1 MGMNTK
7 TQTITLPAP
16 LHEVLHALSE
26 LSYPMEC
33 HITNEGCAE
42 WAIKRNVTV
51 PALQSLTI
59 TMCNPAEWVW
69 LVQHANEMCKLN
81 PDTRGKPQLTI
92 QAESVQRV
100 PKVWPAT
107 AEDFPARDTL
117 QTAGALK
124 NELKRLVDTVIDPA
138 GLALL
143 ARSIFGQEQDPH
155 AALETLAGAIRAAVH
170 DIATADATVNHA
182 RNQRRQQDAPLH
194 DAARKAQRDLLQAV
208 AYLERQ
214 IEHRPR
220 EHAEKLKALRA
231 AAGLTEA
238 EALRA
243 VPAPDVGALVAEL
256 ADARVRLQD
265 VALYL
270 EDTDHHT
277 PPVWLKLEGAAQ

>member
-1 MGMNTK
+1 MNTI
-7 TQTITLPAP
+7 TQTLTLPAP

-26 LSYPMEC
+26 LSYPMAC
-33 HITNEGCAE
+33 RVTNETCNAWTVKRNITIRGMESADVTLENSLE
-42 WAIKRNVTV
+42 WAD
-51 PALQSLTI
+51 
-59 TMCNPAEWVW
+59 
-69 LVQHANEMCKLN
+69 LV
-81 PDTRGKPQLTI
+81 R
-92 QAESVQRV
+92 SVQAHCELNRDTGNLPLLSIRVEGVPRV
-100 PKVWPAT
+100 PKIREFT
-107 AEDFPARDTL
+107 AEDFPPSDAL
-117 QTAGALK
+117 QAAGALK
-124 NELKRLVDTVIDPA
+124 SELKRLVAELDAV

-143 ARSIFGQEQDPH
+143 ARSTFGEVEEPQT
-155 AALETLAGAIRAAVH
+155 ALECLTGALRAAAH
-170 DIATADATVNHA
+170 DIAAAGAMATHA
-182 RNQRRQQDAPLH
+182 RAERLRQDAPLH

-256 ADARVRLQD
+256 ADAKVKLQD

-277 PPVWLKLEGAAQ
+277 PPVWLKLEGTAQ

>member
-1 MGMNTK
+1 MNTK

-16 LHEVLHALSE
+16 LHEVLHALSK
-26 LSYPMEC
+26 LSYPMAC
-33 HITNEGCAE
+33 RVTNETCNAWTVKRNITIRGMESADVTLENSLE
-42 WAIKRNVTV
+42 WAD
-51 PALQSLTI
+51 
-59 TMCNPAEWVW
+59 
-69 LVQHANEMCKLN
+69 LV
-81 PDTRGKPQLTI
+81 R
-92 QAESVQRV
+92 SVQAHCELNRDTGNLPLLSIRVEGVPRV
-100 PKVWPAT
+100 PKIREFT
-107 AEDFPARDTL
+107 AEDFPPSDAL
-117 QTAGALK
+117 QAAGALK
-124 NELKRLVDTVIDPA
+124 SELKRLVAELDAV

-143 ARSIFGQEQDPH
+143 ARSIFGEDQDPH

>member
-33 HITNEGCAE
+33 HIKNETCNAWTVKRNITIRGMESADVTLENSLE
-42 WAIKRNVTV
+42 WAD
-51 PALQSLTI
+51 
-59 TMCNPAEWVW
+59 
-69 LVQHANEMCKLN
+69 LV
-81 PDTRGKPQLTI
+81 R
-92 QAESVQRV
+92 SVQAHCELNRDTGNLPLLSIRVEGVPRV
-100 PKVWPAT
+100 PKIREFT
-107 AEDFPARDTL
+107 AEDFPPSDAL

-124 NELKRLVDTVIDPA
+124 NELKRLVAELDAV

-143 ARSIFGQEQDPH
+143 ARSIFGEDQDPH

-170 DIATADATVNHA
+170 DIATAGALATHA
-182 RNQRRQQDAPLH
+182 RAQRRQQDAPLH
-194 DAARKAQRDLLQAV
+194 DAARKAKRDLLQAV
-208 AYLERQ
+208 GYLERQ

>member
-1 MGMNTK
+1 MKNRTQ

-33 HITNEGCAE
+33 HIKNEGCNAWTVKRNITIRGMESADVTLENSLE
-42 WAIKRNVTV
+42 WAD
-51 PALQSLTI
+51 
-59 TMCNPAEWVW
+59 
-69 LVQHANEMCKLN
+69 LV
-81 PDTRGKPQLTI
+81 R
-92 QAESVQRV
+92 SVQAHCGLNRDTGNLPLLSIRVEGVPRV
-100 PKVWPAT
+100 PKIREFT
-107 AEDFPARDTL
+107 AEDFPPSDAL
-117 QTAGALK
+117 QAAGALK
-124 NELKRLVDTVIDPA
+124 SELKRLVAELDAV

-143 ARSIFGQEQDPH
+143 ARSTFGEVEEPQT
-155 AALETLAGAIRAAVH
+155 ALECLTGALRAAAH
-170 DIATADATVNHA
+170 DIAAAGALATHA
-182 RNQRRQQDAPLH
+182 RAQRRQQDAPLH
-194 DAARKAQRDLLQAV
+194 DAARKAQHDLLQAV

-231 AAGLTEA
+231 AVGLTEA

-256 ADARVRLQD
+256 ADASVRLQD

-270 EDTDHHT
+270 EDTDHHA
-277 PPVWLKLEGAAQ
+277 PPAWLKVGLV